1 MENNTPQAP
10 KKKSKFLL
18 YFIIILVI
26 ATAGLFYYRYYFVFG
41 EGVKAGQLNY
51 FVKKGYLF
59 KTYEGRLIQSGLKPG
74 ASGGISSNEF
84 RFSVTEKKVAEVLNK
99 NAGSYLE
106 LHYKE
111 YFHTLPWRGTSEF
124 VVDSVVSVKPVNN
137 LGNY

>member
-1 MENNTPQAP
+1 MENTTTPPP
-10 KKKSKFLL
+10 KKKSRILF
-18 YFIIILVI
+18 YVITIVVII
-26 ATAGLFYYRYYFVFG
+26 AAGLFYYRYYFVFG

-59 KTYEGRLIQSGLKPG
+59 KTYEGRLIQSGIRPG
-74 ASGGISSNEF
+74 TGGGISSNEF
-84 RFSVTEKKVAEVLNK
+84 RFSVTDKKVADILNS

-111 YFHTLPWRGTSEF
+111 YFHALPWRGTSEF
-124 VVDSVVSVKPVNN
+124 VVDSVVSAKPVNN